1 MARVSVVSHATI
13 DHILSNNREVITAGG
28 PVCYSGL
35 FIRQLHD
42 MIPITKVGCDFMDKR
57 VDYIRCNSIKPT
69 TRFRLEIY
77 CNKRRLFLLARCE
90 DITDEDIRAVLGSGF
105 DASVVSPVIG
115 EVDPSTIR
123 LVAGNSGFTMLD
135 PQGLVR
141 SLTPDNECYVKYRE
155 INIGDLHV
163 DAIKVDRD
171 EAYALTASHTMDAL
185 SRLASHVDIA
195 ILTIDNT
202 MLMHTN
208 GHIYTL
214 TIEHVKDSVDSTGV
228 GDIFTA
234 AYTSAYIKD
243 RDAVWALS
251 YAASSAYLALKSKRF
266 GVSKVP
272 NPSETEEQAYSF
284 SEQVRLTF

>member
-1 MARVSVVSHATI
+1 
-13 DHILSNNREVITAGG
+13 
-28 PVCYSGL
+28 
-35 FIRQLHD
+35 
-42 MIPITKVGCDFMDKR
+42 MIPITKVGYDFTH
-57 VDYIRCNSIKPT
+57 VDYIRHNSTKPT
-69 TRFRLEIY
+69 TRFRFEID
-77 CNKRRLFLLARCE
+77 CNRRRLFLLARCE

-105 DASVVSPVIG
+105 DASMVSPVIG

-123 LVAGNSGFTMLD
+123 LVADNSGFTMLD
-135 PQGLVR
+135 LQGLVR
-141 SLTPDNECYVKYRE
+141 SLTVDNECYLTYRE
-155 INIGDLHV
+155 INIGDMHV

-171 EAYALTASHTMDAL
+171 EAYALTASYNMDTL
-185 SRLASHVDIA
+185 SILASHVDIA

-214 TIEHVKDSVDSTGV
+214 EHVKYSVDSTGV

-251 YAASSAYLALKSKRF
+251 YTASSAYLALKSKRF
-266 GVSKVP
+266 GVSKIP
-272 NPSETEEQAYSF
+272 NPSEIEEQAYSF
-284 SEQVRLTF
+284 SEYVRLTF